1 MLDDLPELIK
11 LSFARL
17 CETEGN
23 SGEKLKETA
32 QTKPPE
38 WGHSDEDEDGDGS
51 GDENDEDEW
60 TNGRVN

>member
-38 WGHSDEDEDGDGS
+38 WGHSDEDEDGDEN
-51 GDENDEDEW
+51 DEDEDEW

>member
-1 MLDDLPELIK
+1 MLDNLPELIK

-38 WGHSDEDEDGDGS
+38 WGHSDEDKNGD